1 MDKIATSTL
10 QYIKFKKTEPVQ
22 ISYWGKLTS
31 RVNSLVITMQECG
44 DESEIYNY

>member
-10 QYIKFKKTEPVQ
+10 QYIKFKKTEQVQ

-44 DESEIYNY
+44 DESEIYKH

>member
-10 QYIKFKKTEPVQ
+10 QYIKFKKTEPLQ
-22 ISYWGKLTS
+22 ISHWGKLTS

-44 DESEIYNY
+44 DESEIYKH